1 MWYFCPFA
9 VSFYSGSM
17 CGCPIFRNAY
27 RIADY
32 VAVGEARTEG
42 YTLHSC
48 VFEGDQRACVE
59 CTWVPSLRV
68 PSRSWLNTFSYKFL
82 LGARYM
88 VEPLTAG
95 IQGPLDFPK
104 ERAVL
109 LLY

>member
-42 YTLHSC
+42 YTL
-48 VFEGDQRACVE
+48 VFFRETNV
-59 CTWVPSLRV
+59 RV
-68 PSRSWLNTFSYKFL
+68 WSVRGCRLYVFHRV
-82 LGARYM
+82 LG
-88 VEPLTAG
+88 
-95 IQGPLDFPK
+95 
-104 ERAVL
+104 
-109 LLY
+109 